1 MHRLHSQ
8 EVQAHY
14 LGFTLLEFSVLLII
28 ILCLFSNFINS
39 SLKAQ
44 YLIKHL
50 TVCLKDKLQY
60 ISRVGWSYSSP
71 NTNSES
77 LHIGDLN
84 LDVCR
89 LFLLPE
95 LFTGVHATCPS
106 SVAPPCFGSSGCIP
120 EQLVLGWTEIY
131 PSTVRKG
138 WTELPGLDFSGN
150 A

>member
-60 ISRVGWSYSSP
+60 ISRVG
-71 NTNSES
+71 
-77 LHIGDLN
+77 
-84 LDVCR
+84 
-89 LFLLPE
+89 
-95 LFTGVHATCPS
+95 
-106 SVAPPCFGSSGCIP
+106 
-120 EQLVLGWTEIY
+120 
-131 PSTVRKG
+131 
-138 WTELPGLDFSGN
+138 
-150 A
+150 